1 MIFIA
6 VGDQGWKVFK
16 VQKINEKKNENW
28 ENNLQDQ
35 RRRHENT
42 IFDTEFLRRTTLA
55 KHSSHDS
62 FKKQGFSS
70 FEPLFKQTRFFIFF
84 IKTSNPPKSMKF
96 SSLDKTVAPNER
108 SHQKPRIFEII
119 F

>member
-1 MIFIA
+1 MFIA

-16 VQKINEKKNENW
+16 DQKVNEKNENL
-28 ENNLQDQ
+28 ENNLQDR

-42 IFDTEFLRRTTLA
+42 NFDTEFLRRTTLA

-70 FEPLFKQTRFFIFF
+70 FDPLLKKNSIFHFFHQNFKPSKINEIFIVRQNGR
-84 IKTSNPPKSMKF
+84 TG
-96 SSLDKTVAPNER
+96 
-108 SHQKPRIFEII
+108 
-119 F
+119 